1 MEQQLSEELIR
12 IWLRISGVL
21 KNNRLISSMTFN
33 EIFVCNI
40 LYQQKQS
47 NSALLTATDVGLQM
61 KLLKSQMNKVLNSL
75 EKQGLLRR
83 IRSDEDKRKVYLEL
97 VDENIGIYL
106 KEHERVLKMLEQLIL
121 TLGEEKVQQVISLM
135 TEVTDSMER
144 IIEKGNVEQYHGSA
158 EE

>member
-135 TEVTDSMER
+135 TEVTDSMEG
-144 IIEKGNVEQYHGSA
+144 IIEK
-158 EE
+158 